1 MPYFIYACDI
11 LDTRRTELLIA
22 LTTLFTQ
29 SKNTQL
35 IKQASLIGGL
45 LFGSRALTETIL
57 VLGSSNGGDHI
68 VSALIQAAIALACAG
83 YFFLVK

>member
-1 MPYFIYACDI
+1 MLYLYDI
-11 LDTRRTELLIA
+11 LDTRRTELNTLLA
-22 LTTLFTQ
+22 LTTFHSIPQ
-29 SKNTQL
+29 NTQL
-35 IKQASLIGGL
+35 VKQASLIGGL